1 MDSTPRPP
9 HSLIPS
15 SHLFMLSASQM
26 QYTWINSSS
35 TKRAKMID
43 FFETQ
48 HQLVVQFHEQIVP
61 IKHDHV
67 RKMYTNVLLKIH
79 FPWLLSKTSIFP
91 DSKWNCPTFPWPWG
105 KFIFLDNFLTR
116 LCIVQKS
123 FKHFLFRTLGDR
135 AIRRDTKKH
144 HQIHCW
150 LSRFVYCY

>member
-1 MDSTPRPP
+1 
-9 HSLIPS
+9 
-15 SHLFMLSASQM
+15 
-26 QYTWINSSS
+26 
-35 TKRAKMID
+35 MID

-79 FPWLLSKTSIFP
+79 LPWLLSKTSIFP

-150 LSRFVYCY
+150 LSSFVYCYQHKKKVWSHYTMDLVAHHRRATTLTWCNHDL